1 MPVFQSRDI
10 GIDNAAGIPGLQS
23 LFVFVTA
30 KYYILIAILCR
41 LSGYS
46 DGPSADTGDS
56 CVPALTASR
65 LDELTRHVLSCVAF
79 SPGVNAA

>member
-1 MPVFQSRDI
+1 MPVFQSRDF

-30 KYYILIAILCR
+30 KCYILIAILCR

-46 DGPSADTGDS
+46 DGPSDVGCQKRQPTL
-56 CVPALTASR
+56 VIRVFRP
-65 LDELTRHVLSCVAF
+65 
-79 SPGVNAA
+79 